1 MTKYSI
7 LLVLTVIF
15 YSCNS
20 NKTKDDKPVAKV
32 NDKTLYL
39 STVSDIIPKG
49 TNKEDSLLIAE
60 SYMHQWIKK
69 QLIISKAELN
79 LTEEDKDVSK
89 MIEDYRSSLIIHKY
103 QQQLIEQKIDT
114 LISQFEIDNY
124 YKDYSANFILNRNI
138 LKALYI
144 KVPIPVPNLKKIQK
158 LYKSEKEDDWNELE
172 DYCFQNATKF
182 DNFSDCWIYA
192 QELLNK
198 LPGKINNEDRF
209 LRNTKY
215 YETSDSTYHY
225 FVKIEEFELKN
236 KLAPLPFVKEDIK
249 KILLNKRK
257 IQFIKNLE
265 ESIYRDAEAKNKFK
279 IY

>member
-1 MTKYSI
+1 MTKYSLLLI
-7 LLVLTVIF
+7 LVVIF
-15 YSCNS
+15 YSCNQ

-32 NDKTLYL
+32 NDKILYL
-39 STVSDIIPKG
+39 STISDIIKDG

-60 SYMHQWIKK
+60 NYTRQWIKK

-79 LTEEDKDVSK
+79 LSEEDKDVSK
-89 MIEDYRSSLIIHKY
+89 MVEDYRSSLIIHKY

-138 LKALYI
+138 IKALYI

-158 LYKSEKEDDWNELE
+158 LYKSEKEDDWDELE

-182 DNFSDCWIYA
+182 DKFSDRWIYA

-198 LPGKINNEDRF
+198 LPGNINNEDRF
-209 LRNTKY
+209 LRNTKF
-215 YETSDSTYHY
+215 YETSDSTHHY
-225 FVKIEEFELKN
+225 FVKIEAFELKN
-236 KLAPLPFVKEDIK
+236 NLAPLPFVKEDIK

-265 ESIYRDAEAKNKFK
+265 ENIYKDAESKNKFK

>member
-1 MTKYSI
+1 MTKYSLLLI
-7 LLVLTVIF
+7 LVVIF
-15 YSCNS
+15 YSCNQ
-20 NKTKDDKPVAKV
+20 NNTANDKPVAKV

-39 STVSDIIPKG
+39 STISDVIKDG
-49 TNKEDSLLIAE
+49 TKKEDSLLIAE
-60 SYMHQWIKK
+60 NYTRQWIKK

-89 MIEDYRSSLIIHKY
+89 MVEDYRSSLIIYKY

-114 LISQFEIDNY
+114 LISQLEIENY

-138 LKALYI
+138 IKALYI
-144 KVPIPVPNLKKIQK
+144 KVPIPVPNLKRIQK
-158 LYKSEKEDDWNELE
+158 LYKSEKEDDWDELE

-182 DNFSDCWIYA
+182 DNFSDRWIYA

-198 LPGKINNEDRF
+198 LPDNISNEDRF
-209 LRNTKY
+209 LRNTRN
-215 YETSDSTYHY
+215 YETSDSTHHY
-225 FVKIEEFELKN
+225 FVKIEEFKFKN
-236 KLAPLPFVKEDIK
+236 NLAPLSFVEEDIK

-265 ESIYRDAEAKNKFK
+265 ENIYRDAETKNKFK

>member
-7 LLVLTVIF
+7 LLILAVTF

-20 NKTKDDKPVAKV
+20 NKTIDDKPVAKV
-32 NDKTLYL
+32 NDKILYL
-39 STVSDIIPKG
+39 STVRDIIQDG
-49 TNKEDSLLIAE
+49 TKKEDSLLIAE
-60 SYMHQWIKK
+60 NYTRQWIKK

-89 MIEDYRSSLIIHKY
+89 MIEDFRSSLIIHKY

-114 LISQFEIDNY
+114 IISQFDIDNY
-124 YKDYSANFILNRNI
+124 YKDYSANFILNQNI
-138 LKALYI
+138 IKALYI
-144 KVPIPVPNLKKIQK
+144 KVPIPVPNLTKIQQ
-158 LYKSEKEDDWNELE
+158 LYKSEKEDDWDELE

-182 DNFSDCWIYA
+182 DNFGDRWIYA

-198 LPGKINNEDRF
+198 LPGSISDEDRF

-215 YETSDSTYHY
+215 YETSDLTHHY
-225 FVKIEEFELKN
+225 FVKIQEFELKDN
-236 KLAPLPFVKEDIK
+236 LAPLPFVKENIK
-249 KILLNKRK
+249 KILLTKRK
-257 IQFIKNLE
+257 IQFIKDLE
-265 ESIYRDAEAKNKFK
+265 ENIYRDAESKNKFK

>member
-1 MTKYSI
+1 MTKYSLLLLLFVI
-7 LLVLTVIF
+7 L

-20 NKTKDDKPVAKV
+20 NKSKNDKPVAKV
-32 NDKTLYL
+32 NDNILYL
-39 STVSDIIPKG
+39 STVKEVIPNG
-49 TNKEDSLLIAE
+49 ISKEDSLLIAQN
-60 SYMHQWIKK
+60 YTHQWIKK

-79 LTEEDKDVSK
+79 LSEEDKDVSK
-89 MIEDYRSSLIIHKY
+89 MVEDYRSSLIIHKY

-114 LISQFEIDNY
+114 LVSQFEIENY
-124 YKDYSANFILNRNI
+124 YRNYSANFILNRNI

-144 KVPIPVPNLKKIQK
+144 KVPIPVPNLSEVQK
-158 LYKSEKEDDWNELE
+158 LYKSEKEDDWSELE

-182 DNFSDCWIYA
+182 DNFSDRWIYA

-198 LPGKINNEDRF
+198 LPGSIKDEDKF
-209 LRNTKY
+209 LKHTKY
-215 YETSDSTYHY
+215 YETSDSTHHY
-225 FVKIEEFELKN
+225 FVKIQEFELKDN
-236 KLAPLPFVKEDIK
+236 LAPLPFVKEDIK

-265 ESIYRDAEAKNKFK
+265 ENIYRDAESKNKFK

>member
-1 MTKYSI
+1 MTRYSI
-7 LLVLTVIF
+7 LIVLTVIF

-39 STVSDIIPKG
+39 STVSDVIPRG

-60 SYMHQWIKK
+60 NYMHQWIKK

-103 QQQLIEQKIDT
+103 QQQLIKQKIDT

-144 KVPIPVPNLKKIQK
+144 KVPIPVPNLKKFQK
-158 LYKSEKEDDWNELE
+158 LYKSEKEDDWDELE

-182 DNFSDCWIYA
+182 DNFSDRWIYA

-215 YETSDSTYHY
+215 YETSDSTHHY

>member
-1 MTKYSI
+1 MTKYS
-7 LLVLTVIF
+7 LLLIFVVIF
-15 YSCNS
+15 YSCNQ
-20 NKTKDDKPVAKV
+20 NKTENDKPVAKV
-32 NDKTLYL
+32 NNKTLYL
-39 STVSDIIPKG
+39 STISSIIKDD
-49 TNKEDSLLIAE
+49 TKKEDSILIAE
-60 SYMHQWIKK
+60 NYIHQWIKK

-89 MIEDYRSSLIIHKY
+89 MVEDYRSSLIIHKY

-114 LISQFEIDNY
+114 LISQFEIENY

-138 LKALYI
+138 IKALYI
-144 KVPIPVPNLKKIQK
+144 KVPIPVPSLKKVQK
-158 LYKSEKEDDWNELE
+158 LYKSEKEDDWDELE

-182 DNFSDCWIYA
+182 DNFNDCWISA

-198 LPGKINNEDRF
+198 LPGNISNEDRF

-215 YETSDSTYHY
+215 YETTDSTYHY
-225 FVKIEEFELKN
+225 FIKIEEFKLRN
-236 KLAPLPFVKEDIK
+236 NLAPLPFVKGNIK

-265 ESIYRDAEAKNKFK
+265 ENIYRDAESKNKFK

>member
-1 MTKYSI
+1 MTRYSI
-7 LLVLTVIF
+7 LIVLSVIF

-39 STVSDIIPKG
+39 STVSDVIPRG
-49 TNKEDSLLIAE
+49 TNKEDSLLIAKN
-60 SYMHQWIKK
+60 YMHQWIKK

-89 MIEDYRSSLIIHKY
+89 MTEDYRSSLIIHKY

-144 KVPIPVPNLKKIQK
+144 KVPIPVPNLKKFQK
-158 LYKSEKEDDWNELE
+158 LYKSEKEDDWDELE

-182 DNFSDCWIYA
+182 DNFSDRWIYA

-215 YETSDSTYHY
+215 YETSDSTHHY

>member
-1 MTKYSI
+1 MTKYSLLLI
-7 LLVLTVIF
+7 LVVIF
-15 YSCNS
+15 YSCNQ

-32 NDKTLYL
+32 NDKILYL
-39 STVSDIIPKG
+39 STISDIIKDG

-60 SYMHQWIKK
+60 NYTRQWIKK

-79 LTEEDKDVSK
+79 LTEEEKDVSK
-89 MIEDYRSSLIIHKY
+89 MVEDYRSSLIIHKY

-114 LISQFEIDNY
+114 LISQFEIENY
-124 YKDYSANFILNRNI
+124 YKDYSANFILIRNI
-138 LKALYI
+138 VKALYI

-158 LYKSEKEDDWNELE
+158 LYKSEKEDDWDELE

-182 DNFSDCWIYA
+182 DNFSDRWIYA

-198 LPGKINNEDRF
+198 LPGNRSNEDRF
-209 LRNTKY
+209 LRRTKH
-215 YETSDSTYHY
+215 YETSDSTHHY
-225 FVKIEEFELKN
+225 FIKIEEFELKN
-236 KLAPLPFVKEDIK
+236 NLAPLPFVKEDIK

-265 ESIYRDAEAKNKFK
+265 ENIYRDAESKNKFK

>member
-1 MTKYSI
+1 MTRYSI
-7 LLVLTVIF
+7 LLLLVVIC

-20 NKTKDDKPVAKV
+20 NKTEDDKPVAKV
-32 NDKTLYL
+32 NDKILYT
-39 STVSDIIPKG
+39 SAVRDIIKKG

-60 SYMHQWIKK
+60 NYTRQWIKK

-79 LTEEDKDVSK
+79 LSEKDKDVSK
-89 MIEDYRSSLIIHKY
+89 MVEDYRSSLIIHEY
-103 QQQLIEQKIDT
+103 QQQLIEQKLDT
-114 LISQFEIDNY
+114 LISQSEIETY

-144 KVPIPVPNLKKIQK
+144 KVPIPVPNLKKLQK
-158 LYKSEKEDDWNELE
+158 LYKSEKEDDWDELE
-172 DYCFQNATKF
+172 SYCFQNATKF
-182 DNFSDCWIYA
+182 DNFSDRWIYA

-198 LPGKINNEDRF
+198 LPNRINNEERF
-209 LRNTKY
+209 LRNTKF

-225 FVKIEEFELKN
+225 FVKIDGFELKN
-236 KLAPLPFVKEDIK
+236 KLAPITFVREDIK

-265 ESIYRDAEAKNKFK
+265 ENIYRDAESKNNFK

>member
-1 MTKYSI
+1 MNKYSI
-7 LLVLTVIF
+7 LLILVVIF

-32 NDKTLYL
+32 NDKILYL
-39 STVSDIIPKG
+39 STVSDVIPKG
-49 TNKEDSLLIAE
+49 TNKEDSLLMAE
-60 SYMHQWIKK
+60 NYTRQWIKK

-79 LTEEDKDVSK
+79 LTEEDKDVKK

-114 LISQFEIDNY
+114 LINQFEIETY
-124 YKDYSANFILNRNI
+124 YKDYPANFILNRNI

-158 LYKSEKEDDWNELE
+158 LYKSEKEDDWDELE

-182 DNFSDCWIYA
+182 DNFSNRWIYA

-198 LPGKINNEDRF
+198 LPGKINKEDRF
-209 LRNTKY
+209 LRNTKH
-215 YETSDSTYHY
+215 YETSDSTHHY

-236 KLAPLPFVKEDIK
+236 KLAPLSFVKDDIK

-257 IQFIKNLE
+257 IQFIRNLE